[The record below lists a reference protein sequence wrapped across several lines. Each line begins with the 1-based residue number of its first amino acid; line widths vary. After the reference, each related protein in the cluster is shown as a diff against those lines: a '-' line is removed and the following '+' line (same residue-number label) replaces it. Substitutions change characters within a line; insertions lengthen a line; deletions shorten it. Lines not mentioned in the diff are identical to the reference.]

1 MPNIIVEL
9 RSEMTRVRKILTRLG
24 PVRRHEAQKT
34 VRYADENIALNSL
47 EGMKESLSDLQA
59 IKVKPEDSSCTS

>member
-9 RSEMTRVRKILTRLG
+9 KTEMTRVRRILTRLD
-24 PVRRHEAQKT
+24 PERRRLASNI

-47 EGMKESLSDLQA
+47 EGMMESLSDLREITVHPKEPA
-59 IKVKPEDSSCTS
+59 

>member
-9 RSEMTRVRKILTRLG
+9 RKEMTRVRQILTRLD
-24 PVRRHEAQKT
+24 PNRRVAAQSA

-47 EGMKESLSDLQA
+47 EGMKESLADLQE
-59 IKVKPEDSSCTS
+59 IKVKPKDA

>member
-9 RSEMTRVRKILTRLG
+9 RAEMTRVRKILGRLDPTR
-24 PVRRHEAQKT
+24 RNHAQVT
-34 VRYADENIALNSL
+34 VRFADENIALNSL

-59 IKVKPEDSSCTS
+59 IHIKPENSP